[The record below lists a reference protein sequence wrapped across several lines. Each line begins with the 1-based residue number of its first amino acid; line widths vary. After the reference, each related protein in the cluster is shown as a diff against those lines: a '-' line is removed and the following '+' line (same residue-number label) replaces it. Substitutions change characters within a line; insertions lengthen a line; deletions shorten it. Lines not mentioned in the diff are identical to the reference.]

1 MVLGRAGSCSM
12 IQQGTGEAHPWASA
26 QGALGHQAPF
36 PMCALSSCGSISP
49 ACTHVCPKGY
59 GGVGGRGTA
68 PPLIS
73 HGWQGETRRE
83 SGMRLLLALLTSPPR
98 SLVQMLGNTRDRNK
112 SSCLHSF
119 LLSFRSQKPALDIF
133 MYK

>member
-1 MVLGRAGSCSM
+1 MVLGRAESCSM

-26 QGALGHQAPF
+26 QGALGHQASF
-36 PMCALSSCGSISP
+36 PLCAVSSCGSISP
-49 ACTHVCPKGY
+49 ACTHACPKGHR
-59 GGVGGRGTA
+59 GVGGKSTA

-73 HGWQGETRRE
+73 RGRQGEACRE
-83 SGMRLLLALLTSPPR
+83 SGMQLLLALLTSPPR

-119 LLSFRSQKPALDIF
+119 LPSFRIQKPALDIF
-133 MYK
+133 LYK